1 MSTLGIKF
9 APVFDGL
16 TGISHGF
23 FTKHGGVS
31 KGIYES
37 LNTGQG
43 SDDIPAH
50 VEENRRRVAS
60 TIGTS
65 GARLISC
72 YQCHSTDVIITDKPW
87 DMDTRPKADAIVTK
101 TPGLAISALAADCAP
116 VLFYDPSAQI
126 IGAAHAG
133 WRGAL
138 AGVTD
143 KTIEAMLSIGAKRGR
158 IIAAV
163 GPCISMNNYEVGP
176 DFVAEFISN
185 NLGNAKFFRRGAS
198 DRSYF
203 NLKAYLVRK
212 LQRAKIGEAIAL
224 PDCTYGQN
232 HDFFSYRY
240 NTHQKI
246 SGYGRNISVIML
258 NQ

>member
-1 MSTLGIKF
+1 MSALSIKF
-9 APVFDGL
+9 ASVFDGHSA
-16 TGISHGF
+16 ISHGF
-23 FTKHGGVS
+23 FTKQGGVS
-31 KGIYES
+31 TGIYES

-43 SDDIPAH
+43 SDDSPSH
-50 VEENRRRVAS
+50 VQENRSRVAGAIS
-60 TIGTS
+60 TT
-65 GARLISC
+65 GACLISC

-87 DMDTRPKADAIVTK
+87 EIDTRPKADAIVTK

-116 VLFYDPSAQI
+116 VLFYEPRAQI
-126 IGAAHAG
+126 IAAAHAG

-143 KTIEAMLSIGAKRGR
+143 KTIEAMVSIGANRAH

-176 DFVAEFISN
+176 DFVAEFISA
-185 NLGNAKFFRRGAS
+185 NLGNAKFFTRGAS

-203 NLKAYLVRK
+203 DLKAYLVQR
-212 LQRAKIGEAIAL
+212 LRRAKIGAATAL
-224 PDCTYGQN
+224 PDCTYGQS
-232 HDFFSYRY
+232 DEFFSYRY